1 MPRTIEVGVAIIV
14 VDGGIFVF
22 LIVACSLGGKK
33 FNESVRQN
41 DFLDSVMFIV
51 YSQRVGA
58 PPGRQAKPATGVTSL
73 ALTGRRFATLIP
85 PNNTFAIT
93 RNKVDEEG

>member
-1 MPRTIEVGVAIIV
+1 MTGGRGRVSLAFGGKEGRKERGVVAKRWRNRSGPKVPRTIEVGVAIIV

-41 DFLDSVMFIV
+41 DFLDSVTFIV
-51 YSQRVGA
+51 YSQC
-58 PPGRQAKPATGVTSL
+58 
-73 ALTGRRFATLIP
+73 
-85 PNNTFAIT
+85 
-93 RNKVDEEG
+93 DM